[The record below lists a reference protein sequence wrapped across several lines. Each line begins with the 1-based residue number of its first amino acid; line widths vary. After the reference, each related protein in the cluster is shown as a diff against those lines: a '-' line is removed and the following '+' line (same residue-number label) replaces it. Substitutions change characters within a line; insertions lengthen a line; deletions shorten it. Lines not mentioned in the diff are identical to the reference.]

1 MVLSLW
7 RPPLPSPKEIVEKH
21 DKLRNVAREIEAIR
35 NTEVFQR
42 MVDMNSDEA
51 TTVIDSFAF
60 GEPPQEPMVALM
72 WFMNLR
78 LRAQACLKLRD
89 TLDNIEKQ
97 NNLGITALL
106 SERKSAPADNEES
119 DLDAGTHI

>member
-1 MVLSLW
+1 M
-7 RPPLPSPKEIVEKH
+7 PNPKEIIEKH
-21 DKLRNVAREIEAIR
+21 DKLRNVAREIETIK

-42 MVDMNSDEA
+42 MVEVNAQEA
-51 TTVIDSFAF
+51 TTVIDDFAF
-60 GEPPQEPMVALM
+60 GEPPQEPMAALM

-78 LRAQACLKLRD
+78 LKAQACLKLRD
-89 TLDNIEKQ
+89 TLDDIEKQ

-106 SERKSAPADNEES
+106 AERKSAPADNEES